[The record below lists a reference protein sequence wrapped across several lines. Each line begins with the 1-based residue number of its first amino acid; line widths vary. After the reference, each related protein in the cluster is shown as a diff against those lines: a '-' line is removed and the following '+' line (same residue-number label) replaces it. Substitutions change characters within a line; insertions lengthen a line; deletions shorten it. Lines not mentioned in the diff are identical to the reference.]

1 MKSKR
6 DELFIFSYNGI
17 FVICDFKQVV
27 FHLFQGY
34 LHFTCPLS
42 LGASDLDFHSL
53 QIFFEQMS
61 RIAAIS
67 LLTMV
72 AMVVEVIGDLPPHQ
86 VGSSSHQGGHQQKY
100 ADGGG
105 YDLNDLLI
113 KQARQTKPE
122 IEMIASK
129 NSNRGN

>member
-6 DELFIFSYNGI
+6 DRLFIFSYNGI

-42 LGASDLDFHSL
+42 LSASDLDSDSL
-53 QIFFEQMS
+53 QILFEQMS

-72 AMVVEVIGDLPPHQ
+72 VEIIGDLPPHQ
-86 VGSSSHQGGHQQKY
+86 VGSSSHQGSHQQKY
-100 ADGGG
+100 ADEKIQKEG
-105 YDLNDLLI
+105 ND
-113 KQARQTKPE
+113 
-122 IEMIASK
+122 
-129 NSNRGN
+129 

>member
-1 MKSKR
+1 MKWKR

-113 KQARQTKPE
+113 KQARQTKPV
-122 IEMIASK
+122 K
-129 NSNRGN
+129 KLRW

>member
-34 LHFTCPLS
+34 PHFTCPLS
-42 LGASDLDFHSL
+42 LGANDQDSHSL

-61 RIAAIS
+61 GIAAIS
-67 LLTMV
+67 LLTMA
-72 AMVVEVIGDLPPHQ
+72 AMVVKVMGDLPPHQ
-86 VGSSSHQGGHQQKY
+86 VSSSPHQGGHQQKY
-100 ADGGG
+100 
-105 YDLNDLLI
+105 
-113 KQARQTKPE
+113 TC
-122 IEMIASK
+122 
-129 NSNRGN
+129 

>member
-61 RIAAIS
+61 GTAAVS

-72 AMVVEVIGDLPPHQ
+72 AVVVDVIGDLPPQQ
-86 VGSSSHQGGHQQKY
+86 VGSSPDQGGHQQKY
-100 ADGGG
+100 TDGGR
-105 YDLNDLLI
+105 YD
-113 KQARQTKPE
+113 
-122 IEMIASK
+122 
-129 NSNRGN
+129 

>member
-42 LGASDLDFHSL
+42 LGASDLDSHSL

-61 RIAAIS
+61 GIAAIS

-72 AMVVEVIGDLPPHQ
+72 AVIGDLPPHQ
-86 VGSSSHQGGHQQKY
+86 VGSSPDHGGHQQKY
-100 ADGGG
+100 TDKGG

-113 KQARQTKPE
+113 KQSRQTKPV
-122 IEMIASK
+122 
-129 NSNRGN
+129 

>member
-6 DELFIFSYNGI
+6 DELFIFSYNDI

-42 LGASDLDFHSL
+42 LGASDLDSHSL
-53 QIFFEQMS
+53 QILFEQMS
-61 RIAAIS
+61 GIAAIS

-86 VGSSSHQGGHQQKY
+86 VGSSPHQGGHQQKY
-100 ADGGG
+100 TDGGG
-105 YDLNDLLI
+105 ND
-113 KQARQTKPE
+113 
-122 IEMIASK
+122 
-129 NSNRGN
+129 